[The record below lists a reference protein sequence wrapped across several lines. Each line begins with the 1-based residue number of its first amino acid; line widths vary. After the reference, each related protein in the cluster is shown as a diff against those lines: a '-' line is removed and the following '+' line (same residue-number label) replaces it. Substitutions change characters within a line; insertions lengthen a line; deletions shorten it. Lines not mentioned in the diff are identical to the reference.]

1 MLRVAGLVMA
11 LLGLL
16 LAPDQARAAGWAPTQ
31 DDSFDVQFTTPFNLM
46 RRAKI
51 LELDLFDTS
60 VEQIRQLKAK
70 GVRTVCYINA
80 GAWENWRPDS
90 RDYPAKVIGRNY
102 AGWPGERWLDIREH
116 EALAPI
122 LDKRLELCRS
132 KGFDGVDLD
141 NVDGYANRTG
151 FPLTA
156 KDQLDF
162 NRWLAK
168 EARDRELAV
177 GLKNSLELV
186 PELVKDFDFAVS
198 ESCFSEDACGA
209 LEPFLKARKAA
220 FVIEYTNVR
229 RKMDAHC
236 KDAAEL
242 GLQVIFKTKSLNGK
256 LHRRCP

>member
-1 MLRVAGLVMA
+1 MLRGAGLVVA

-16 LAPDQARAAGWAPTQ
+16 LAPGQASAAGWAPAQ
-31 DDSFDVQFTTPFNLM
+31 GDSFDVQFTTPFNLV
-46 RRAKI
+46 RHVQV

-60 VEQIRQLKAK
+60 AEQIKQLEARD
-70 GVRTVCYINA
+70 VRTICYINA

-90 RDYPAKVIGRNY
+90 RDYPARVIGRSY
-102 AGWPGERWLDIREH
+102 AGWPGERWLDIRERDV
-116 EALAPI
+116 LAPI
-122 LDKRLELCRS
+122 LKKRLELCRS

-168 EARDRELAV
+168 EAKDRGLAV

-198 ESCFSEDACGA
+198 ESCFSEHACGA
-209 LEPFLKARKAA
+209 LAPFLKADKAA

-229 RKMDAHC
+229 RKMDAYC
-236 KDAAEL
+236 QDAAEF